1 MFSEGL
7 APVRVDERWGYIDKA
22 GRIVISPQ
30 FDYAESFFGGLAR
43 VRLSNSRTGMI
54 DRTGRIVW
62 STPE

>member
-1 MFSEGL
+1 
-7 APVRVDERWGYIDKA
+7 VDERWGYIDKA